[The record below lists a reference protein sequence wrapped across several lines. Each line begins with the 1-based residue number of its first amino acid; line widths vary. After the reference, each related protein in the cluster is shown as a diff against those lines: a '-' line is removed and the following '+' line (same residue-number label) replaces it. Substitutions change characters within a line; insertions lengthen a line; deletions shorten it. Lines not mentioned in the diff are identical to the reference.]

1 MKKSWYIK
9 IAVKNR
15 AYKLHSQECSMNF
28 LKVKN
33 NKKALDIVM
42 KICYIIK
49 VNPLNELIN
58 GLALYEPRQL
68 NSVKY
73 FE

>member
-1 MKKSWYIK
+1 
-9 IAVKNR
+9 
-15 AYKLHSQECSMNF
+15 MNF